1 MKRVRPRCVMF
12 IGLWDRA
19 RTLVLTLAL
28 TPALT
33 PGALVLACTGPQTQ
47 TTPSVASSAAP
58 AQTAAN
64 SPAANSPAAN
74 PPATAAACPVQ
85 DGAAAEQHQGTLHYS
100 EPPRTMSVEAYQ
112 HVEFSLQTPER
123 TLNLAPS
130 QRVSWE
136 DLKAAQDRQVKLC
149 CVWRAGATPS
159 ANEAAPLGPDGQP
172 LARPAKC
179 EVTVLTPIASK

>member
-1 MKRVRPRCVMF
+1 MF
-12 IGLWDRA
+12 IGLWERA
-19 RTLVLTLAL
+19 RTLVLTLG
-28 TPALT
+28 LT
-33 PGALVLACTGPQTQ
+33 PGALAASGLWALGCTGPQTQ

-58 AQTAAN
+58 TQTAAN
-64 SPAANSPAAN
+64 SQAANS
-74 PPATAAACPVQ
+74 PATAAACPAQ
-85 DGAAAEQHQGTLHYS
+85 DGASAEQHQGTLRYS

-130 QRVSWE
+130 QQVSWE
-136 DLKAAQDRQVKLC
+136 ELKAAQGRQVNLC

-159 ANEAAPLGPDGQP
+159 ANEAAPMGPDGQP

>member
-1 MKRVRPRCVMF
+1 MF
-12 IGLWDRA
+12 IGLRDRA

-28 TPALT
+28 TPE
-33 PGALVLACTGPQTQ
+33 ALVAGGLWALGCAGPQTQ

-58 AQTAAN
+58 AQTSANSSAAN
-64 SPAANSPAAN
+64 SPATNSPVTN
-74 PPATAAACPVQ
+74 SPVTAAPCAAQ
-85 DGAAAEQHQGTLHYS
+85 DGESAEQHQGMVHYS
-100 EPPRTMSVEAYQ
+100 EAPRTMSVEAYQ

-136 DLKAAQDRQVKLC
+136 DLKAARDRQVKLC

-159 ANEAAPLGPDGQP
+159 ANEAAPMGPDGQP
-172 LARPAKC
+172 LARPSKC